1 VDRAASPVYQSPA
14 SSDDALPADRRSS
27 TGRSALRSHNAR
39 LFVAGQ
45 ALSNIGT
52 FSQTVALSLL
62 VLQLT
67 DSGLAL
73 GGVMAFQALPMVLLG
88 PWAGSVLDRLPLRRV
103 LFVTALMGAL
113 QAACLAALALSG
125 TINLAWVFGLAFG
138 LGCIQ
143 VFDRPGGQAFIAELV
158 PRAAIAGAVGLAS
171 LAPAIGRLGGPA
183 LAAVLYAWAGAG
195 SVFAFNA
202 ASFAAVLVALALLRT
217 AELLPRALHASRPT
231 DMLTALRFAWR
242 SPLLRSVLLAN
253 ALIGLLAFNF
263 ATFFASIS
271 SLTFNQPSLF
281 GAAESINA
289 VTALAAGVLLA
300 RRTRQ
305 ATLGTAGIAA
315 VCLGSSLAWVALSPT
330 AGIFLAAMPYFGFAV
345 VWYAATSQALIQ
357 QHAPAEMRGRMMSL
371 YTLGSMGTTLVGAL
385 IVGAVIDHWSPR
397 VAIGLGASSAVL
409 AGLAL
414 WLIAAR
420 ARSSSSPTDR

>member
-1 VDRAASPVYQSPA
+1 
-14 SSDDALPADRRSS
+14 
-27 TGRSALRSHNAR
+27 

-45 ALSNIGT
+45 GLSNIGT

-73 GGVMAFQALPMVLLG
+73 GGVMATQALPMVLLG
-88 PWAGSVLDRLPLRRV
+88 PWAGSVLDQLPLRRV
-103 LFVTALMGAL
+103 LFVTALMGAV
-113 QAACLAALALSG
+113 QAACLAALALTG
-125 TINLAWVFGLAFG
+125 TINLGWVFGLAFG

-158 PRAAIAGAVGLAS
+158 PREAIAGAVGLAS
-171 LAPAIGRLGGPA
+171 SAQAIGRLGGPA

-195 SVFAFNA
+195 SVFAVNA
-202 ASFAAVLVALALLRT
+202 VSFAAVLTALTLLRT
-217 AELLPRALHASRPT
+217 SELLPRAIHSGQRT
-231 DMLTALRFAWR
+231 DMSAALRFAWR
-242 SPLLRSVLLAN
+242 SPPIRSVLLAN
-253 ALIGLLAFNF
+253 AVIGLLAFNF
-263 ATFFASIS
+263 PTFFASLS
-271 SLTFNQPSLF
+271 SLTFGQPSLF

-300 RRTRQ
+300 RRARQ
-305 ATLGTAGIAA
+305 PSLSTAGIAA
-315 VCLGSSLAWVALSPT
+315 VCLGSSLAWVALSPN
-330 AGIFLAAMPYFGFAV
+330 GGVFLAAMPYFGLVV
-345 VWYAATSQALIQ
+345 VWYGATSQALIQ
-357 QHAPAEMRGRMMSL
+357 QHAPAEMRGRLMSL

-409 AGLAL
+409 AGLVV
-414 WLIAAR
+414 WLVAAR
-420 ARSSSSPTDR
+420 ARASSSPSEG